1 MAELVTI
8 KSLSIRKYL
17 VLRYMRLYIYIYS
30 VYNCVSYTLTHARH
44 IIWYLNSTTTCFSL
58 LIFAF
63 FFLPCF
69 IKVLFYCYV
78 LLTVV
83 VTTHHPFDR
92 STRTMSL
99 FSYYTLFPSSHSS
112 FSSSFSPTFPSS
124 LTSLVLPL

>member
-8 KSLSIRKYL
+8 KSLSIREYL

-30 VYNCVSYTLTHARH
+30 VYNCASYTLTHARH

-78 LLTVV
+78 RGDYTPSVRSIHSHNVALLLLYFYFLLRIL
-83 VTTHHPFDR
+83 HSRLRFLLRFLLLLLPSYFR
-92 STRTMSL
+92 SK
-99 FSYYTLFPSSHSS
+99 
-112 FSSSFSPTFPSS
+112 
-124 LTSLVLPL
+124 